1 MGRLSREELK
11 ILSTKGEDMAKAVG
25 LFDDV
30 SARDLEFLRKR
41 TEERAHWDRISMQ
54 AEARREGHAKGM
66 EKGMEKRSRTVTLN
80 MLKSGF
86 EIPVIAKMTGLSI
99 EEIKNL
105 KDGSN

>member
-1 MGRLSREELK
+1 
-11 ILSTKGEDMAKAVG
+11 MAKAVG

-54 AEARREGHAKGM
+54 AEARREG
-66 EKGMEKRSRTVTLN
+66 MEKRSRTVALN

>member
-1 MGRLSREELK
+1 
-11 ILSTKGEDMAKAVG
+11 MAKAVG

-54 AEARREGHAKGM
+54 ADARREGHAKGHA
-66 EKGMEKRSRTVTLN
+66 EGKAEGKAEGMQVVALN

-86 EIPVIAKMTGLSI
+86 DTPIIAKMTGLSVGEI
-99 EEIKNL
+99 NKIKNS
-105 KDGSN
+105 GSF